1 MPEQLPKAAQ
11 TYICEQCGGRFVEG
25 WSEAEAQAEA
35 RRHFGF
41 DASNAADFAKVCDDC
56 YRAIMRALGQGRPDA

>member
-1 MPEQLPKAAQ
+1 MPEPPRKAAP
-11 TYICEQCGGRFVEG
+11 TYVCEQCGERFTEG

-41 DASNAADFAKVCDDC
+41 DPANASDFARVCDDC
-56 YRAIMRALGQGRPDA
+56 YRAIMRALDHGWPDA